1 MPSLAGKVAIVTGAN
16 SGIGK
21 TLAADLAK
29 RKQNNKVY
37 MLCRNMDSCEEVRS
51 EIVKKSGNK

>member
-1 MPSLAGKVAIVTGAN
+1 MFKFINRHHQGIVVGGGA
-16 SGIGK
+16 